1 MIINTMQYSIIS
13 GMIELMEKETIS
25 FRLDVEKK
33 TALDLIAESMDR
45 DRSFII
51 TEAISTYLDFY
62 KIEEKEIQD
71 RLQKAK
77 AGDIA
82 SEKEVKMAF
91 SKWKK

>member
-1 MIINTMQYSIIS
+1 
-13 GMIELMEKETIS
+13 MEKETIS
-25 FRLDVEKK
+25 FRLDIEKK
-33 TALDLIAESMDR
+33 MVLDMIAESMDR

-62 KIEEKEIQD
+62 KVEEKEIQD

-82 SEKEVKMAF
+82 SEKEVKIAF